1 MKLVITIPAYN
12 EEVTI
17 AGVIAGIPRRMD
29 GVASVAILVL
39 DDGSTDGTV
48 AAAQKA
54 GADKVIRHR
63 ENKGL
68 GTAFKRALDEALAM
82 GADIIVNIDADGQYN
97 ALDIPRLIA
106 PIIENRADI
115 VLGWRDIGK
124 LDFMPAGKKI
134 GNRLATRA
142 TRMLSGFPVKDA
154 QTGFRA
160 FSRDAAL
167 RMYLSGSYTYVQET
181 LMQARY
187 KGLIIEQVPVDFRER
202 KGKSRLIS
210 SIFSYAARAGRII
223 FITFKDYRPLRLFL
237 YSGFVLF
244 LIGFG
249 LGIRVLVHFIQTGG
263 VTPHMPSAIAATL
276 LIIVG
281 MGTML
286 FGIIADMFKKQRL
299 LSEEILYRLK
309 KSEGKKTERKDSFN
323 KS

>member
-1 MKLVITIPAYN
+1 MKLVVTIPAYN
-12 EEVTI
+12 EEKTI
-17 AGVIAGIPRRMD
+17 SGVIAEIPRRMD

-39 DDGSTDGTV
+39 DDGSSDGTV

-54 GADKVIRHR
+54 GADKVMRHR

-68 GTAFKRALDEALAM
+68 GTAFRDALDVALGM

-97 ALDIPRLIA
+97 PLEISKLIT

-115 VLGWRDIGK
+115 VLGWRDIDK

-134 GNRLATRA
+134 GNKMATRA
-142 TRMLSGFPVKDA
+142 THMLSGFPVKDA

-160 FSRDAAL
+160 FSRDAAM
-167 RMYLSGSYTYVQET
+167 RMYLSGGYTYVQET

-187 KGLIIEQVPVDFRER
+187 KGLVIEQVPVDFRQR

-210 SIFSYAARAGRII
+210 SLFSYAIRAGQII

-237 YSGFVLF
+237 YSGFVIF
-244 LIGFG
+244 LVGLG
-249 LGIRVLVHFIQTGG
+249 LGIRVLVHFVQTGM
-263 VTPHMPSAIAATL
+263 VSPHMPSAIAATL
-276 LIIVG
+276 LIVVG

-286 FGIIADMFKKQRL
+286 FGIMADMFKKQRL

-309 KSEGKKTERKDSFN
+309 KSESGTKGSEI

>member
-17 AGVIAGIPRRMD
+17 SGVIAEIPRRMD

-54 GADKVIRHR
+54 GADKVIRHH

-68 GTAFKRALDEALAM
+68 GTAFKRALDEALGM

-106 PIIENRADI
+106 PIVENRADI

-142 TRMLSGFPVKDA
+142 TRMLAGFPVKDA

-167 RMYLSGSYTYVQET
+167 RMYLSGGYTYVQET

-210 SIFSYAARAGRII
+210 SIFSYAVRASRVI
-223 FITFKDYRPLRLFL
+223 FITFKDYRPLKLFL

-244 LIGFG
+244 LIGLG
-249 LGIRVLVHFIQTGG
+249 LGIRVLVHFAQTGM
-263 VTPHMPSAIAATL
+263 VTPHYPSAIAATL
-276 LIIVG
+276 LIVVG

-286 FGIIADMFKKQRL
+286 FGIVADMFKKQRL

-309 KSEGKKTERKDSFN
+309 KSEKRPEI

>member
-12 EEVTI
+12 EEKTI
-17 AGVIAGIPRRMD
+17 SGVIAEIPRRMD
-29 GVASVAILVL
+29 GVASVVILVL

-124 LDFMPAGKKI
+124 LDFMPIGKKI

-167 RMYLSGSYTYVQET
+167 RMYLSGGYTYVQET
-181 LMQARY
+181 LMQAKY
-187 KGLIIEQVPVDFRER
+187 KGLIIEQVPVDFRAR

-210 SIFSYAARAGRII
+210 SIFSYAVRASRVI

-237 YSGFVLF
+237 YSGFIIF
-244 LIGFG
+244 LVGLG
-249 LGIRVLVHFIQTGG
+249 LGIRVLIHFVQTGM
-263 VTPHMPSAIAATL
+263 VTPHYPSAIAATL

-286 FGIIADMFKKQRL
+286 FGIVADMFKKQRL
-299 LSEEILYRLK
+299 LSEEILYQLK
-309 KSEGKKTERKDSFN
+309 KSEKREGK
-323 KS
+323 

>member
-1 MKLVITIPAYN
+1 MKLVVTIPAYN
-12 EEVTI
+12 EESTI
-17 AGVIAGIPRRMD
+17 SGVIAGVPRRMD
-29 GVASVAILVL
+29 GVASVQVLVL

-54 GADKVIRHR
+54 GADKVVRHR
-63 ENKGL
+63 ENRGL

-97 ALDIPRLIA
+97 ALDIPALIA

-115 VLGWRDIGK
+115 VLGWRDIGN

-134 GNRLATRA
+134 GNRMATRA

-160 FSRDAAL
+160 FSRDAAM
-167 RMYLSGSYTYVQET
+167 RMYLSGGYTYVQET
-181 LMQARY
+181 LMQAKY
-187 KGLIIEQVPVDFRER
+187 KGLIIEQVPVDFRAR

-210 SIFSYAARAGRII
+210 SLFSYAIRASRVI
-223 FITFKDYRPLRLFL
+223 FVTFKDYRPLRLFL
-237 YSGFVLF
+237 YSGFVIF
-244 LIGFG
+244 LIGLG
-249 LGIRVLVHFIQTGG
+249 LGIRVLVHFAQTGM
-263 VTPHMPSAIAATL
+263 VTPHYPSAIAATL
-276 LIIVG
+276 LILLGLGVAV
-281 MGTML
+281 

-309 KSEGKKTERKDSFN
+309 KSERREGK
-323 KS
+323 

>member
-12 EEVTI
+12 EEKTI
-17 AGVIAGIPRRMD
+17 SGVIAEIPRRMD
-29 GVASVAILVL
+29 GVASVVILVL

-309 KSEGKKTERKDSFN
+309 KSEWKQTEEKELRNNS
-323 KS
+323 

>member
-1 MKLVITIPAYN
+1 MKLVVMIPAYN
-12 EEVTI
+12 EENTI
-17 AGVIAGIPRRMD
+17 SGVIAEIPRRMD
-29 GVASVAILVL
+29 GVASVQVLVL
-39 DDGSTDGTV
+39 DDGSVDGTV

-54 GADKVIRHR
+54 GADKVVRHH

-68 GTAFKRALDEALAM
+68 GTAFKRALDEALGM

-97 ALDIPRLIA
+97 ALDIPALIA

-124 LDFMPAGKKI
+124 LDFMPIGKRI

-167 RMYLSGSYTYVQET
+167 RMYLSGGYTYVQET
-181 LMQARY
+181 LMQAKY
-187 KGLIIEQVPVDFRER
+187 KGLVIEQVPVDFRER

-210 SIFSYAARAGRII
+210 SVFSYAVRASRVI

-237 YSGFVLF
+237 YSGFFLF
-244 LIGFG
+244 LVGFG
-249 LGIRVLVHFIQTGG
+249 LGIRVLVHFIQTGM

-286 FGIIADMFKKQRL
+286 FGIVADMFKKQRL

-309 KSEGKKTERKDSFN
+309 KSEKRPET

>member
-1 MKLVITIPAYN
+1 MKLVVTIPAYN
-12 EEVTI
+12 EESTI
-17 AGVIAGIPRRMD
+17 SGVIAGVPRRMD
-29 GVASVAILVL
+29 GVASVQVLVL

-54 GADKVIRHR
+54 GADKVVRHR
-63 ENKGL
+63 ENRGL

-97 ALDIPRLIA
+97 ALDIPALIA

-115 VLGWRDIGK
+115 VLGWRDIGN

-134 GNRLATRA
+134 GNRMATRA

-160 FSRDAAL
+160 FSRDAAM
-167 RMYLSGSYTYVQET
+167 RMYLSGGYTYVQET
-181 LMQARY
+181 LMQAKY
-187 KGLIIEQVPVDFRER
+187 KGLIIEQVPVDFRAR

-210 SIFSYAARAGRII
+210 SLFSYAVRASRVI
-223 FITFKDYRPLRLFL
+223 FVTFKDYRPLRLFL
-237 YSGFVLF
+237 YSGFVIF
-244 LIGFG
+244 LIGLG
-249 LGIRVLVHFIQTGG
+249 LGIRVLVHFAQTGM
-263 VTPHMPSAIAATL
+263 VTPHYPSAIAATL
-276 LIIVG
+276 LILLGLGVAV
-281 MGTML
+281 

-309 KSEGKKTERKDSFN
+309 KSERREGK
-323 KS
+323 

>member
-1 MKLVITIPAYN
+1 MKLIITIPAYN
-12 EEVTI
+12 EEKTI
-17 AGVIAGIPRRMD
+17 
-29 GVASVAILVL
+29 S
-39 DDGSTDGTV
+39 GSTDGTV
-48 AAAQKA
+48 SAAQKA
-54 GADKVIRHR
+54 GADKVIRHH

-68 GTAFKRALDEALAM
+68 GATFRDALDAALGM
-82 GADIIVNIDADGQYN
+82 GADVIVNIDADGQYN
-97 ALDIPRLIA
+97 ALDIPALIA
-106 PIIENRADI
+106 PIIENRADM

-124 LDFMPAGKKI
+124 LDFMPLGKKI

-160 FSRDAAL
+160 FSRDAAM
-167 RMYLSGSYTYVQET
+167 RMYLSGGYTYVQET
-181 LMQARY
+181 LMQAKY

-210 SIFSYAARAGRII
+210 SVFSYAVRASRTI

-249 LGIRVLVHFIQTGG
+249 LGIRVLVHFAQTGM
-263 VTPHMPSAIAATL
+263 VTPHYPSAIAATL

-286 FGIIADMFKKQRL
+286 FGIVADMFKKQRL

-309 KSEGKKTERKDSFN
+309 KSEKREVK
-323 KS
+323 

>member
-1 MKLVITIPAYN
+1 MKLIITIPAYN
-12 EEVTI
+12 EEKTI
-17 AGVIAGIPRRMD
+17 SGVIAGIPRRVD
-29 GVASVAILVL
+29 GVTSVQVLVV

-48 AAAQKA
+48 SAAQKA
-54 GADKVIRHR
+54 GADKVIRHH

-68 GTAFKRALDEALAM
+68 GATFRDALDAALGM
-82 GADIIVNIDADGQYN
+82 GADVIVNIDADGQYN
-97 ALDIPRLIA
+97 ALDIPALIA
-106 PIIENRADI
+106 PIIENRADM

-124 LDFMPAGKKI
+124 LDFMPLGKKI

-160 FSRDAAL
+160 FSRDAAM
-167 RMYLSGSYTYVQET
+167 RMYLSGGYTYVQET
-181 LMQARY
+181 LMQAKY

-210 SIFSYAARAGRII
+210 SVFSYAVRASRTI

-249 LGIRVLVHFIQTGG
+249 LGIRVLVHFAQTGM
-263 VTPHMPSAIAATL
+263 VTPHYPSAIAATL

-286 FGIIADMFKKQRL
+286 FGIVADMFKKQRL

-309 KSEGKKTERKDSFN
+309 KSEKREVK
-323 KS
+323 